1 MPRLR
6 RFLVETAYAIPFVF
20 AVASVLMFVLGFD
33 GVWVVMVSVL
43 VGMFMGKAAEG
54 LVGMARAYRSAA
66 QPVSSEPV
74 WRIWQRRTRHDG
86 DLP

>member
-1 MPRLR
+1 M
-6 RFLVETAYAIPFVF
+6 ETAYAIPFVF